1 VNVAAGAFV
10 GVPIVP
16 LLKTAAVEELFA
28 DTPRPE
34 AEGANCSVLVS
45 GSCEVTEGAGVVAD
59 TDADETSD
67 DAAYSERVSGGPR
80 AAIAAAAGGVE

>member
-1 VNVAAGAFV
+1 
-10 GVPIVP
+10 VPIVP
-16 LLKTAAVEELFA
+16 LLKTPTVEELFA

-34 AEGANCSVLVS
+34 AEGATCSVLVS

-59 TDADETSD
+59 TAADDTSDDTSD

-80 AAIAAAAGGVE
+80 TAMEAAADGVG

>member
-1 VNVAAGAFV
+1 
-10 GVPIVP
+10 
-16 LLKTAAVEELFA
+16 LLKTPTVEELFA

-34 AEGANCSVLVS
+34 AEGATCSVLVS

-59 TDADETSD
+59 TAADDTSD

-80 AAIAAAAGGVE
+80 TAMEAAADGVE